1 MTAEGWL
8 NAYLDL
14 NLLIALGAV
23 VWFGLRWGL
32 RRTSLGMAFLPQL
45 RLMNGLTVL
54 LALAPIMALLFTT
67 WIMAHPP
74 NIADF
79 LVAQY
84 LQGNMSISATSL
96 EATLGLRE
104 DFVRE
109 MLAQQS
115 LWAKVLAA
123 GAAAGAGWSIAHI
136 CLSLWH
142 LRRAL
147 KGAFVWRQIGRLQIR
162 VSPTAGVAFS
172 TRGLFT
178 RYVVLPQSVL
188 ERPQDLRLVMA
199 HELQHFRQKDVEC
212 EIVLELLRPFLF
224 WNPAFL
230 LWRREVRNLRE
241 YACDQ
246 SLSARPGFD
255 VRAYCECLIRAVADA
270 GREQKFFERISPS
283 VALVGGD
290 ELRGGAVLRNRLIV
304 VTATQP
310 QQAKVGMWALIG
322 ASLVAVVLSTTVML
336 QRSGDWSHDRI
347 MLSTIV
353 NLERMASRSAST
365 MTFGVAPELQQASL
379 Q

>member
-54 LALAPIMALLFTT
+54 LALAPLLALVFTT
-67 WIMAHPP
+67 WVMAHPP
-74 NIADF
+74 NLADL

-109 MLAQQS
+109 MLAQNTVWS
-115 LWAKVLAA
+115 KALAA
-123 GAAAGAGWSIAHI
+123 GAALGAGWCIAHI
-136 CLSLWH
+136 CLSIWQ

-147 KGAFVWRQIGRLQIR
+147 AGAFVWRQIGRLQIR
-162 VSPTAGVAFS
+162 ISPTARVAFS

-255 VRAYCECLIRAVADA
+255 VRAYCECLIRAVAEA

-283 VALVGGD
+283 VALVDRD
-290 ELRGGAVLRNRLIV
+290 ELQGGAALRNRLIV
-304 VTATQP
+304 VTAAQP
-310 QQAKVGMWALIG
+310 EQAKMGMWALIG

-353 NLERMASRSAST
+353 NLERMASRPAST
-365 MTFGVAPELQQASL
+365 MTFGVAPEQQAAL
-379 Q
+379 R

>member
-54 LALAPIMALLFTT
+54 LALAPLMALVFTT
-67 WIMAHPP
+67 WVMAHPP

-79 LVAQY
+79 LVSQY
-84 LQGNMSISATSL
+84 LQGNVNVSATSL

-109 MLAQQS
+109 MLAQET
-115 LWAKVLAA
+115 LWSRVLVAA
-123 GAAAGAGWSIAHI
+123 AAAGAGWCIAHI

-142 LRRAL
+142 LRVAL
-147 KGAFVWRQIGRLQIR
+147 KGAFVWRQIGRVQIR
-162 VSPTAGVAFS
+162 VSPTTRVAFS
-172 TRGLFT
+172 TRGLLR
-178 RYVVLPQSVL
+178 RYIVLPQSVL
-188 ERPQDLRLVMA
+188 ERPQDLRLTMA
-199 HELQHFRQKDVEC
+199 HELQHFRQRDIEC

-224 WNPAFL
+224 WNPAFVM
-230 LWRREVRNLRE
+230 WRREVRNLRE

-255 VRAYCECLIRAVADA
+255 VRAYCECLLRAVAEA
-270 GREQKFFERISPS
+270 GRAPRFFQRVSPS
-283 VALVGGD
+283 VALVDGA
-290 ELRGGAVLRNRLIV
+290 ELQGGAALRNRLIV
-304 VTATQP
+304 VTAVQP
-310 QQAKVGMWALIG
+310 EQAKVGMWALIG

-353 NLERMASRSAST
+353 NLERMASRPAST
-365 MTFGVAPELQQASL
+365 MTFGVAPEQQAAL
-379 Q
+379 R

>member
-23 VWFGLRWGL
+23 LWFGLRWVL

-45 RLMNGLTVL
+45 RLMNGLTLL
-54 LALAPIMALLFTT
+54 LALAPLLALVFTT

-74 NIADF
+74 NLADL

-84 LQGNMSISATSL
+84 LQGNMNISATSL
-96 EATLGLRE
+96 ETTLGLRE

-109 MLAQQS
+109 MLAQQT
-115 LWAKVLAA
+115 LWSKVLAA
-123 GAAAGAGWSIAHI
+123 VAAAGAGWCIAHI

-142 LRRAL
+142 LRVAL
-147 KGAFVWRQIGRLQIR
+147 RGAFVWRQIGRVQIR
-162 VSPTAGVAFS
+162 VSSTARVAFS

-178 RYVVLPQSVL
+178 RYVILPQSVL
-188 ERPQDLRLVMA
+188 ERPQDLRLTMS
-199 HELQHFRQKDVEC
+199 HELQHFRQKDIEC

-224 WNPAFL
+224 WNPAFVM
-230 LWRREVRNLRE
+230 WRREVRNLRE

-255 VRAYCECLIRAVADA
+255 VRAYCECLIRAVAEA
-270 GREQKFFERISPS
+270 GKKRTFFKRISPS
-283 VALVGGD
+283 VALVDGD
-290 ELRGGAVLRNRLIV
+290 ELQGGAALRNRLIV
-304 VTATQP
+304 VTSQQP
-310 QQAKVGMWALIG
+310 TKPTFGTWALIS
-322 ASLVAVVLSTTVML
+322 AALVMMVLSTTVML

-353 NLERMASRSAST
+353 NLERMASRPAST
-365 MTFGVAPELQQASL
+365 ITFGVAPELQQAAL